1 MTVSLS
7 VKTKKDSP
15 KSMVI
20 SIYYK
25 KKLVVDQ
32 FIANNT
38 AEGSVKVVFPQMLDV
53 EIFDVTPQITE

>member
-1 MTVSLS
+1 MMVSLS

-15 KSMVI
+15 KFMVI
-20 SIYYK
+20 SIYLII
-25 KKLVVDQ
+25 LVVDQ

>member
-1 MTVSLS
+1 MVSLS

-20 SIYYK
+20 SIYLII
-25 KKLVVDQ
+25 LVVDQ

-38 AEGSVKVVFPQMLDV
+38 AEGSFKVVFPQMLDV

>member
-20 SIYYK
+20 SIYLII
-25 KKLVVDQ
+25 LVVDQ